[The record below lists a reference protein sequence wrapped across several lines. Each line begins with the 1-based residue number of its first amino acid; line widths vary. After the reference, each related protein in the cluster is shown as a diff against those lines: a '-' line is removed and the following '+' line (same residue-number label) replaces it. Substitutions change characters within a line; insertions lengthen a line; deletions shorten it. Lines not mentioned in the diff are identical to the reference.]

1 MDCVTPPHT
10 PFKGTKQSISVLEQI
25 LGKERFDRVVRLA
38 DWNG

>member
-10 PFKGTKQSISVLEQI
+10 PFKGTKQSISVLEQ
-25 LGKERFDRVVRLA
+25 LFGRERLTELSLA